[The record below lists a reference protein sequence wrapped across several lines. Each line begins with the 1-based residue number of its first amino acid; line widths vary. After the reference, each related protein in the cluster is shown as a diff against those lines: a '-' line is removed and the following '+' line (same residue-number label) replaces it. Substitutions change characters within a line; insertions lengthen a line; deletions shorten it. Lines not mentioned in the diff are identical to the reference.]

1 MGRKAE
7 KHRSYSCL
15 YLTGNQKT
23 SFPAAASWTLDPD
36 CVAVEWASQHASLC
50 VFWWRSLCS
59 SSGSERARSERAN
72 RARRK
77 VREKKWAAF
86 IASSSVSNLIL
97 TFSHSCSHLLRKWM
111 CWTYT
116 EHVYCRW
123 RFMRYTGAG
132 KWEEH
137 EEREELQRL
146 KKRRCWGEEESNHLL
161 VWAYSVRH
169 WDIILSSPLCNLATQ
184 SAKPVHSLHVLHH
197 FGCVWQIQSLVK
209 LQSKWYNTSMSTWGH
224 VGNPHAHS

>member
-1 MGRKAE
+1 M
-7 KHRSYSCL
+7 SCFYCL
-15 YLTGNQKT
+15 VKCLQSLSDFL
-23 SFPAAASWTLDPD
+23 SFLLSLAAKVDVLDL
-36 CVAVEWASQHASLC
+36 Q
-50 VFWWRSLCS
+50 
-59 SSGSERARSERAN
+59 
-72 RARRK
+72 
-77 VREKKWAAF
+77 
-86 IASSSVSNLIL
+86 
-97 TFSHSCSHLLRKWM
+97 
-111 CWTYT
+111 
-116 EHVYCRW
+116 HVYCRW